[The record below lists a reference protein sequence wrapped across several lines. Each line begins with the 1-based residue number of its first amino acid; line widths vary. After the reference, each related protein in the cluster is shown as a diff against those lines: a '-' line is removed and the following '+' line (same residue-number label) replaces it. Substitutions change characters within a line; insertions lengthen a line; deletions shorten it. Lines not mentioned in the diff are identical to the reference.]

1 LIEIG
6 GATILNDCYNS
17 NPEALRSMIRTLGGR
32 PAGRRI
38 LVAGEMLE
46 QGEQGPAL
54 HAACGRAAAEAGL
67 DLVVGVGGNAEHLAA
82 AACAGGVATLAL
94 RCDVTDESDVG
105 AAMATVLERF
115 GRIDVLVNNAGIT
128 GSQQAAR
135 CHETPVE
142 EWDKVHAVNVR
153 GPFLCSRAVLPS
165 MVARGSGHIITIASV
180 AGLIAFPGRCA
191 YTASKGAAVMLTRSI
206 AVDYAAAGIRANAV
220 CPGMVYTPMTS
231 WRLDQPEL
239 RAEVESRIPVG
250 RVATPDEIAEA
261 VALLASG
268 RLGYMTGHPL
278 VVDGGMSAL

>member
-1 LIEIG
+1 MTTA
-6 GATILNDCYNS
+6 GAT
-17 NPEALRSMIRTLGGR
+17 PPGVVVVTGG
-32 PAGRRI
+32 GSGI
-38 LVAGEMLE
+38 
-46 QGEQGPAL
+46 
-54 HAACGRAAAEAGL
+54 GL
-67 DLVVGVGGNAEHLAA
+67 ATCTRLAA
-82 AACAGGVATLAL
+82 DGFTVAVLDIKPAENQDGAALAL
-94 RCDVTDESDVG
+94 RCDVTDESDVEV
-105 AAMATVLERF
+105 AMAAVLDRF

-128 GSQQAAR
+128 GSQQATR
-135 CHETPVE
+135 CHETPVA
-142 EWDKVHAVNVR
+142 EWDRIHAVNVR

-180 AGLIAFPGRCA
+180 AGFIAFPGRCA
-191 YTASKGAAVMLTRSI
+191 YTASKGAALMLTRSI

-239 RAEVESRIPVG
+239 RAAVEDRIPVG
-250 RVATPDEIAEA
+250 RVAVPEEIADA